1 MRERGHRIT
10 MLLSEEEFQDVAYI
24 AKSTNLSNA
33 EFAKMAL
40 RQFLLNL
47 RIAHIKLYL
56 TILDNERQRQA
67 LRIFGKD
74 NDIEVVE
81 STFANKADADR
92 LEDRLLDTGYDSYMR
107 KKTDNS
113 IDVTEIGVEDKEKQ

>member
-1 MRERGHRIT
+1 MRERGRRIT

-92 LEDRLLDTGYDSYMR
+92 LEDRLLDTGYDTYMR

-113 IDVTEIGVEDKEKQ
+113 IDVPEIGVEDKEKQ